1 MNLEDFNFVLPKE
14 LIASRPLQDRD
25 MSRLLVMEDGAL
37 KAALFKDLK
46 CFLRPGDLLVIN
58 DTKVF
63 KARLNCF
70 KMSGA
75 KVEIMTERILDKYRI
90 TAQTKSNSKL
100 LEGDEILVNSTDIRA
115 VLEKKDGY
123 LSYFN
128 FTSPIKEILEKYG
141 NTPLPPYIKRD
152 IEKIDQSRYQTVYAN
167 SEKLNSVAAPT
178 AGLHFDHHTLRNLK
192 DFGVNITSVTLD
204 IGLGT
209 FKPLKKTIVE
219 ENSLHKECI
228 ELSEDAIKHIQ
239 NTKLTG
245 SRVVAVGTTVLRCL
259 EAVNKYNK
267 GYLKSFK
274 GETDIFIYPGFKFG
288 VVDALITNFHLPCS
302 SLFLLV
308 SAFGGPERVKMAYLH
323 AIQSKFRFFSYGDA
337 MFIV

>member
-1 MNLEDFNFVLPKE
+1 MNLEDFNFDLPKE

-128 FTSPIKEILEKYG
+128 FTSPIKEILEKAPELV
-141 NTPLPPYIKRD
+141 NHLKKDSARRDRTPLHKASTR
-152 IEKIDQSRYQTVYAN
+152 E
-167 SEKLNSVAAPT
+167 VAE
-178 AGLHFDHHTLRNLK
+178 
-192 DFGVNITSVTLD
+192 I
-204 IGLGT
+204 
-209 FKPLKKTIVE
+209 
-219 ENSLHKECI
+219 
-228 ELSEDAIKHIQ
+228 
-239 NTKLTG
+239 
-245 SRVVAVGTTVLRCL
+245 
-259 EAVNKYNK
+259 
-267 GYLKSFK
+267 
-274 GETDIFIYPGFKFG
+274 
-288 VVDALITNFHLPCS
+288 
-302 SLFLLV
+302 LV
-308 SAFGGPERVKMAYLH
+308 SHGADINTEDRFNWTPLHTAKNGEVAEYL
-323 AIQSKFRFFSYGDA
+323 ISKGANVHTEAQRKFPRCTPWTTREQLRH
-337 MFIV
+337 